1 MERKNHELIEGIRV
15 AMMAERTGH
24 DFYRMAAEHTRDPS
38 GKQTFTQ
45 LAEDEQKHFEY
56 LSRHYQS
63 LVEKGELAKGV
74 TLGQAHELANDHPIF
89 SADFKSRLKGAHFEM
104 SALAIAVQ
112 LELNGINH
120 YKAQAEKAKTPEAR
134 KLFEELVDWEK
145 GHYNAFVRQQE
156 ELQEAYW
163 NEAGF
168 SPF

>member
-1 MERKNHELIEGIRV
+1 MDDKNHELVEGIRT
-15 AMMAERTGH
+15 AMMAERTGRE
-24 DFYRMAAEHTRDPS
+24 FYRMAAEHTQDAA
-38 GKQTFTQ
+38 GKQAFKQ
-45 LAEDEQKHFEY
+45 LAEEEQLHFDYLAKHY
-56 LSRHYQS
+56 KSLS
-63 LVEKGELAKGV
+63 EKGELAKGV
-74 TLGQAHELANDHPIF
+74 TLGRAHELANENTIF

-120 YKAQAEKAKTPEAR
+120 YKAQAAKAKTPEAR

-145 GHYNAFVRQQE
+145 GHYDAFVREQE
-156 ELQEAYW
+156 QLQEAYW